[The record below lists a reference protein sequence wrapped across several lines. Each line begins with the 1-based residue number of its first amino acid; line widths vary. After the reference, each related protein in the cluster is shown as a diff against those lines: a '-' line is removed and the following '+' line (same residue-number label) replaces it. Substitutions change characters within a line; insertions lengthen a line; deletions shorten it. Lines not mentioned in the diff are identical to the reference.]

1 MLIFQGVIRSFNVTE
16 LPVTFCILLQKPTT
30 TKGCLSWKI
39 RMWIPEKNPLTYG
52 PFQKGITPISG
63 TFNPTL
69 LGMGLDSYREYIWH
83 SASFTPHRTIS
94 DPQGPNCWK
103 NAKNPRLLWDKLMEM
118 SHFQCKKPTLG
129 GSSHLYTWTFQR
141 VPNGFKGCQLTI
153 PLGLFGTPW
162 KVLVG
167 SNYLV
172 SPIYKPFGSF
182 GTGITP
188 VRGLT
193 ITIRCKLLTSVLG
206 WSAKHP
212 PKNLTPKMETW
223 LQANPSTMGPG

>member
-1 MLIFQGVIRSFNVTE
+1 
-16 LPVTFCILLQKPTT
+16 
-30 TKGCLSWKI
+30 
-39 RMWIPEKNPLTYG
+39 
-52 PFQKGITPISG
+52 
-63 TFNPTL
+63 
-69 LGMGLDSYREYIWH
+69 
-83 SASFTPHRTIS
+83 
-94 DPQGPNCWK
+94 
-103 NAKNPRLLWDKLMEM
+103 MEM

-182 GTGITP
+182 GTGTYDHHTLQTTY
-188 VRGLT
+188 VRPGM
-193 ITIRCKLLTSVLG
+193 IRQ
-206 WSAKHP
+206 AP
-212 PKNLTPKMETW
+212 PKKSDTENGDMTSSKSFHNGTRLTPFFCCFL
-223 LQANPSTMGPG
+223 LQPQAILVHHKVR